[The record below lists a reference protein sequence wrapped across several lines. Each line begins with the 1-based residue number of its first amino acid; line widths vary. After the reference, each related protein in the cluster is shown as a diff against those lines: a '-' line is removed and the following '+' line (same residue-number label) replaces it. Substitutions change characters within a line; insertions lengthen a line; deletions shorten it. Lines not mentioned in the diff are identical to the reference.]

1 MKIRYHIIVKDEDKD
16 EVIFESV
23 YPRSEMRLDNHEEYI
38 EEEYRKRE
46 AAINK
51 YAEELEGELEEDD
64 PADEDTFDG
73 PKVNDEDPL
82 HYNNI
87 RGD

>member
-73 PKVNDEDPL
+73 QKVNDEDPL

>member
-1 MKIRYHIIVKDEDKD
+1 MKIRYPLTIRDEDTN
-16 EVIFESV
+16 EVIFQGD
-23 YPRSEMRLDNHEEYI
+23 YPRNELPLDNHEEYI

-73 PKVNDEDPL
+73 PKVNDENPL
-82 HYNNI
+82 HHNNI
-87 RGD
+87 GVD